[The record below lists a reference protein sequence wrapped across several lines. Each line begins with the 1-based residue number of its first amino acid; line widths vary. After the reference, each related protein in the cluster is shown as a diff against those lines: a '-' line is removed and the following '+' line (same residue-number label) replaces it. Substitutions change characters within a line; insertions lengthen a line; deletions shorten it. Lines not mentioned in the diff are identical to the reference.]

1 MRRTFRIEKMVG
13 EVRLSFEL
21 RVSQCGFEEHALF
34 LRIDLDLMKRNGSGG
49 KRITKA
55 ESSVILRGKN
65 STRSTESVVPRP
77 FRYH

>member
-1 MRRTFRIEKMVG
+1 MVG

-21 RVSQCGFEEHALF
+21 RACQCGFEEHALF
-34 LRIDLDLMKRNGSGG
+34 LRIDLDLMKRNGSSG
-49 KRITKA
+49 KRTTKT
-55 ESSVILRGKN
+55 ESSVVLRGKN